1 MIIDPRVFFQVHVE
15 MYIILTK
22 IVWLEMNSIV
32 IVSMVL
38 VGFIFMNVVP
48 DAFGEP
54 VLYDDNLILE
64 VYSQEFFGWG
74 YTTMTFVKDDI
85 LLLEKNGYVHLIRDG
100 IKHENPVLEINVDPV
115 EESGLLGITSV
126 DSTVYLYF
134 TEADDDGNQ
143 LGNRIYKYEWTGD
156 ELINPVLLKELPS
169 NSYHNGGAMVTGLDN
184 QVYAVVGDTGKYGP
198 LQNEPLEN
206 LHPPDTV
213 DYMDTSVILKVDPDG
228 PYHAMGIRNSFGLAV
243 DPVTGNLWATENGDD
258 DFDEINLM
266 PDKFNSGWE
275 SIMGPATESEI
286 SSLRGYEDYVYSDP
300 EFSWEKVV
308 APVAINF
315 ANFKETNNHDNSVF
329 VGDCNNGHLY
339 KFELN
344 ENRDGFEFSDPNL
357 QDNLVNEN
365 EPMDEIIV
373 GTGFRCITDIER
385 GPDGF
390 LYLVSYGE
398 NNIYRIK
405 PIESLAVNEDKIT
418 SPKGG
423 GCLIATAAFG
433 SELAPQVQFLREVRD
448 NTVMSTASGASFMTG
463 FNQLYYSFSPTIAD
477 IQRENPIFQEAV
489 GVFITPMISSLSIM
503 TLAENGSEIEVFGL
517 GISVIALNLGM
528 YIAVP
533 AVVAF
538 KSCKV
543 LISRI

>member
-1 MIIDPRVFFQVHVE
+1 
-15 MYIILTK
+15 
-22 IVWLEMNSIV
+22 MN
-32 IVSMVL
+32 M
-38 VGFIFMNVVP
+38 FP
-48 DAFGEP
+48 DAFSEP

-85 LLLEKNGYVHLIRDG
+85 LLLEKSGSVHLVRDG
-100 IKHENPVLEINVDPV
+100 IKQENPVLEVTVDP
-115 EESGLLGITSV
+115 ERESGLLGITSV

-134 TEADDDGNQ
+134 TEVDDDGNS
-143 LGNRIYKYEWTGD
+143 LGNRIYKYEWNGD
-156 ELINPVLLKELPS
+156 ELINPILLKELPS
-169 NSYHNGGAMVTGLDN
+169 NRYHNGGAMVTGLNN

-198 LQNEPLEN
+198 LQNQLLED
-206 LHPPDTV
+206 LYPPDTT
-213 DYMDTSVILKVDPDG
+213 DYMDTSVILRVDPEG
-228 PYHAMGIRNSFGLAV
+228 PYHAVGIRNSFGLAV
-243 DPVTGNLWATENGDD
+243 DPITGNLWATENGDD

-275 SIMGPATESEI
+275 HIMGPATESEL
-286 SSLRGYEDYVYSDP
+286 SSFLGYENYVYSDP

-308 APVAINF
+308 APVGINF
-315 ANFKETNNHDNSVF
+315 ANFKETDNYDNSVF

-365 EPMDEIIV
+365 ESMKEIIS

-390 LYLVSYGE
+390 LYLVSHGE

-405 PIESLAVNEDKIT
+405 PVETLTVNEGEDL
-418 SPKGG
+418 SPKGGDVSQLASPETDLSSSEDNTKGG
-423 GCLIATAAFG
+423 GCLIATSAYG
-433 SELAPQVQFLREVRD
+433 TELAPQVQFLREIRD
-448 NTVMSTASGASFMTG
+448 NTVMSTTSGTTFMTG
-463 FNQLYYSFSPTIAD
+463 FNHLYYSFSPTIAD
-477 IQRENPIFQEAV
+477 MQRENPFFQDAV
-489 GVFITPMISSLSIM
+489 KIFITPMISSLSIM
-503 TLAENGSEIEVFGL
+503 TLAEDSSEIQVFGL
-517 GISVIALNLGM
+517 GISVIVLNLGM
-528 YIAVP
+528 YIAAP
-533 AVVAF
+533 AAVAF

-543 LISRI
+543 LKSRI

>member
-1 MIIDPRVFFQVHVE
+1 
-15 MYIILTK
+15 
-22 IVWLEMNSIV
+22 MNSIV

-38 VGFIFMNVVP
+38 VGFIFMNLVP
-48 DAFGEP
+48 NAFGEP

-85 LLLEKNGYVHLIRDG
+85 LLLEKSGYVHLIRDG

-115 EESGLLGITSV
+115 EESGLLGITSA

-198 LQNEPLEN
+198 LQNELLEN

-275 SIMGPATESEI
+275 PIMGPATESEI

-315 ANFKETNNHDNSVF
+315 ANFKETNNYDNSVF

-405 PIESLAVNEDKIT
+405 PVESLAVNEDKIT

-477 IQRENPIFQEAV
+477 IQRENPIFQDAV
-489 GVFITPMISSLSIM
+489 RVFITPMISSLSIM

-517 GISVIALNLGM
+517 GISVIVLNLGL
-528 YIAVP
+528 YVAVP

-538 KSCKV
+538 KSCKI